1 MMPNSESPNPETIS
15 SSYPQGVGEVELHP
29 WDLGESVEALQ
40 TLLNAHG
47 FVLRVDGEFNSRT
60 EAAVRVY
67 QAQHH
72 LRIDGVVGAKTWAM
86 LKKTVQPGT
95 RLLKQGDAGADVYEL
110 QGLLGVN
117 GYQLDRNGLFD
128 ADTQSCVVAFQQ
140 KHKLRSD
147 GVVGTITW
155 NLLRGKPLPP
165 PPPQQKNWFV

>member
-1 MMPNSESPNPETIS
+1 MIPSKSPDPESIA
-15 SSYPQGVGEVELHP
+15 EVELHP
-29 WDLGESVEALQ
+29 WDLGDRVEALQ
-40 TLLNAHG
+40 TLLNAYG

-67 QAQHH
+67 QAQHN
-72 LRIDGVVGAKTWAM
+72 LRIDGVVGIKTWAM

-95 RLLKQGDAGADVYEL
+95 RLLKQGDTGADVYEL

-117 GYQLDRNGLFD
+117 GHLLERNGVFD
-128 ADTQSCVVAFQQ
+128 AETHTCVVNFQQ
-140 KHKLRSD
+140 KHRLRAD

-165 PPPQQKNWFV
+165 PPPKQKNWFV